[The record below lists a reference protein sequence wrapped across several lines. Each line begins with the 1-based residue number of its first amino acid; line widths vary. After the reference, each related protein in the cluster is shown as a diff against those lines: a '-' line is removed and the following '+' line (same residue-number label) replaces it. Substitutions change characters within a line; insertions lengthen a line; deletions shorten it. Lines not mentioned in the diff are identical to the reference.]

1 MVTELED
8 VDNKEKKVGLSVS
21 SDEVIVLETDDK
33 KTFTEGDLV
42 QVKAVLVGKLASKI
56 KNFLSLLSF

>member
-1 MVTELED
+1 M
-8 VDNKEKKVGLSVS
+8 
-21 SDEVIVLETDDK
+21 IVLETDDK

-56 KNFLSLLSF
+56 RIFKPLEFLKNAALKRKISVLRLLFSQCL